1 MPTFERAFVYVGQ
14 ENGRPW
20 GAKADGFTEAPH
32 LDQTNLGI
40 DLTGIII
47 VTGSGTET
55 LTVGTTLVADA
66 HVGSQLRVGTALA
79 PLAGFGKI
87 TANTTTTITVVWD
100 TAAAAATVVGYTVK
114 RKSTTPD
121 DDVDLYPQVRVLV
134 PFQPEGPDV
143 ASNAV
148 AFPPDADLAGSP
160 GPGFIIPS
168 TITKFEDWG
177 LFLEFSFLEGIA
189 AFGISEATDSRTAPA
204 THVVSA
210 VGATSITHGNA
221 IPAGLLDGGYLRVVD
236 AGTAGNPVSWARI
249 TTNDG
254 AGVINFTAWEKGVTP
269 VGALGSITFEAWI
282 PHFSNSPHAYTPSVG
297 FRYPTNDMMPAAF
310 GDGRIKNLPRGIAT
324 SSYGDRFGAMLEFGY
339 RMSEKIGKRVNIVYL
354 AVNNTTLL
362 ARTVPNTADSFLG
375 TLGWW
380 DHLVH
385 SDWAVSKTG
394 GLVDRM
400 EKLIKT
406 IAPAALLAESS
417 TKSLRYLG
425 IVIDMGDGDALLAAG
440 QEEFSENLA
449 EFVTK
454 VRTVIDDAKLSPYD
468 ADAKIPIISPLLTE
482 DPFELSPNDEDGL
495 VNAAIREVTATDG
508 FGATIDPK
516 DSEKITGDTTHFNGT
531 GEAKN
536 GTLLADAM
544 DLVVDYALSFGSPT
558 VPNTQARTIQICNL
572 ALSHIGETEITSLD
586 PATDS
591 SRRAALC
598 ATFYP
603 AARDLYLESRQ
614 WSFALRRVA
623 LVKSLS
629 VPSSWLFAYFVPP
642 EALVPFTLLPPN
654 AIDDFSSRVIGGIPS
669 TTVSG
674 FLTFPGVPFFDNR
687 FQSIA
692 AGAYIPDD
700 YNVESDANG
709 NRVLYTN
716 VDDAVLRYVIKVVD
730 ARRYSEKFATAVSY
744 KLASLLAGS
753 IIKGRQGLQ
762 ISQEQLQ
769 LAEHHL
775 GQAAEADAS
784 HRQARPVHNVP
795 WHQAR

>member
-20 GAKADGFTEAPH
+20 GTKAQGFAEAPH
-32 LDQTNLGI
+32 LDQTSLGI

-55 LTVGTTLVADA
+55 LTVGTTLVASA
-66 HVGSQLRVGTALA
+66 HVGSQLRIGTPLV

-87 TANTTTTITVVWD
+87 TANTTSTITVVWS

-143 ASNAV
+143 ASNTV
-148 AFPPDADLAGSP
+148 VFPADADLAGSP

-168 TITKFEDWG
+168 TITKFEDLG
-177 LFLEFSFLEGIA
+177 LFLEFSFLEGISS
-189 AFGISEATDSRTAPA
+189 FGISEATDSRTAPA
-204 THVVSA
+204 THAVSA
-210 VGATSITHGNA
+210 IDGVSLTHANA
-221 IPAGLLDGGYLRVVD
+221 IPAGLLDGGFLRIVD

-254 AGVINFTAWEKGVTP
+254 AGKINFTAYEKGITP
-269 VGALGSITFEAWI
+269 VGAVGSITFEAWI

-310 GDGRIKNLPRGIAT
+310 GDGRIKNLPRGITT

-354 AVNNTTLL
+354 AVNNTTLV
-362 ARTVPNTADSFLG
+362 ARTVPNTVDSFLG

-380 DHLVH
+380 DHLAH

-394 GLVDRM
+394 GLVDRI
-400 EKLIKT
+400 EKLLKT
-406 IAPAALLAESS
+406 IAPAALLAEGS
-417 TKSLRYLG
+417 TKSLRYMG

-440 QEEFSENLA
+440 QQEFSESLS

-468 ADAKIPIISPLLTE
+468 ADAKIPIVTPLLTE
-482 DPFELSPNDEDGL
+482 DPWELEPNDTDKL

-508 FGATIDPK
+508 FGALIDPK
-516 DSEKITGDTTHFNGT
+516 DSEKISGDKFHYNGT

-536 GTLLADAM
+536 GKLIADVM
-544 DLVVDYALSFGSPT
+544 DLVVDYALTFGSPT
-558 VPNTQARTIQICNL
+558 VPNTQQAAVDICNL
-572 ALSHIGETEITSLD
+572 ALSHIGEVEIESLD
-586 PATDS
+586 TTVDL
-591 SRRAALC
+591 SRQASLC
-598 ATFYP
+598 STFYP
-603 AARDLYLESRQ
+603 RARDALLQSRQ
-614 WSFALRRVA
+614 WSFSLRRICM
-623 LVKSLS
+623 VKSLN
-629 VPSSWLFAYFVPP
+629 VPTTWLFAYFVPP
-642 EALVPFTLLPPN
+642 EALTPFTLLPEN
-654 AIDDFSSRVIGGIPS
+654 AIDDFSSNVIGGIAS
-669 TTVSG
+669 TGVPG
-674 FLTFPGVPFFDNR
+674 FFPGVTFHDNR
-687 FQSIA
+687 FRSVST
-692 AGAYIPDD
+692 GVYIPED

-716 VDDAVLRYVIKVVD
+716 VDNAVLRYVTKVVD
-730 ARRYSEKFATAVSY
+730 ARAYSPQFVIALSYSLAVM
-744 KLASLLAGS
+744 LAGS
-753 IIKGRQGLQ
+753 IIKGRQGIQ
-762 ISQEQLQ
+762 ISERLLLQ
-769 LAEHHL
+769 FQHHQGL
-775 GQAAEADAS
+775 AAESDAS
-784 HRQARPVHNVP
+784 HRQAKPGHQVS
-795 WHQAR
+795 WLQAR